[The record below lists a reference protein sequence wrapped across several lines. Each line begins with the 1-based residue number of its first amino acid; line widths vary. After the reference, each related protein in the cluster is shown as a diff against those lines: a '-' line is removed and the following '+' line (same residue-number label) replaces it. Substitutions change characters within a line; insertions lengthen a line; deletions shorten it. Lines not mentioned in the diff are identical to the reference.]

1 MNIRLQEKYNK
12 EITKNLK
19 DKFKYK
25 NDLEIPRLKKV
36 VINMGV
42 GEASKDK
49 KILENALNDLEAI
62 SGQKPVVTKAKQA
75 VSTFKIREQ
84 YPIGCKV
91 TLRGNKMYDFFERLI
106 NLAIP
111 REKDFRGLNQK
122 SFDGMGNYNLGIKE
136 QIIFPEIDYDKIDK
150 LRGMDIA
157 ITTSAKTDN
166 EAKELLESFNF
177 PFRGKN
183 GIQHSL
189 YFLE

>member
-1 MNIRLQEKYNK
+1 MNLKNHYQK
-12 EITKNLK
+12 EIVPNLK
-19 DKFKYK
+19 DKLGYK
-25 NDLEIPRLKKV
+25 SVMEVPKLEKIT
-36 VINMGV
+36 INMGV

-62 SGQKPVVTKAKQA
+62 SGQKPVVTRAKQA

-122 SFDGMGNYNLGIKE
+122 SFDGMWNYNLGIKE

-157 ITTSAKTDN
+157 ITTSAKTDD

-183 GIQHSL
+183 G
-189 YFLE
+189 